1 MRRGGPLRQA
11 CRLVFGAAALAG
23 CAPIPPPSV
32 LSDVERARVA
42 PQVTEARDGA
52 EAAMA
57 KAESLRQRANEALA
71 AGDYAG
77 AQLLGEQALVAYEAV
92 AMTAR
97 AAKALARAADATAET
112 EASERE
118 LAALEATL
126 QQVRADVAA
135 LEGRLVSSQLAAAEL
150 AQRMG
155 AEPAPALSADAQD
168 AALASELVAA
178 RLSCMT
184 AELVRRTHAPS
195 ELEPA
200 SLDAARKLLA
210 AAGAASAKTASA
222 KPARA
227 KPASAKA
234 ASAKAASAKPAS
246 AKAASAKAAPADELA
261 VARRARE
268 ACLDA
273 LDEVRRGLA
282 DVKRATGGADALL
295 EALSDAGL
303 EPRRDERG
311 VVVTLRGSFAGDE
324 LTAVGRSA
332 LEKLAKAAKPFAGTP
347 LVLVVHEPLERT
359 ADPAARGEARG
370 RLVSSALAADLGDGA
385 IGATLHAGMA
395 TPVVD
400 PQGKHAARNRRVELV
415 FVTRQAI

>member
-234 ASAKAASAKPAS
+234 ASAKAA
-246 AKAASAKAAPADELA
+246 PADELA